1 VSQSS
6 QHPTTVL
13 AHGQVHLSDTL
24 KVELVQPDGE
34 PARIVVSWPNNVTVC
49 TQPDTPKPPRQRCGF
64 WLTASPNCPGSKRAS
79 GDNPH
84 MSRAPGNSLRALSF
98 PTEQATPAY

>member
-34 PARIVVSWPNNVTVC
+34 PARIVVTWPNHVTVC
-49 TQPDTPKPPRQRCGF
+49 R
-64 WLTASPNCPGSKRAS
+64 TAKYAEAAANAMRILANGVTEL
-79 GDNPH
+79 
-84 MSRAPGNSLRALSF
+84 SRIKAGRRR
-98 PTEQATPAY
+98 

>member
-24 KVELVQPDGE
+24 KVELIQPDGE

-49 TQPDTPKPPRQRCGF
+49 TPARYAEAAAAAMRILANGVTELSRIKAG
-64 WLTASPNCPGSKRAS
+64 KR
-79 GDNPH
+79 
-84 MSRAPGNSLRALSF
+84 R
-98 PTEQATPAY
+98 